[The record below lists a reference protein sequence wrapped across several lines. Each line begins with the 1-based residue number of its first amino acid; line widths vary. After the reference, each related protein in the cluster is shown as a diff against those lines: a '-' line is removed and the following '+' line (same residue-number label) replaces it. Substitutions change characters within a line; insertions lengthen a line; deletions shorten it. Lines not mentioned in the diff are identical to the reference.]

1 VKAFAVYTVGRLLI
15 FVGLAAVLY
24 VLGLREF
31 LLVLAALLL
40 SLPVSYVLLV
50 GPRARLSDEVERR
63 ISARRARREYLRSQ
77 LRGDDETPA

>member
-1 VKAFAVYTVGRLLI
+1 MKAFAVYTVGRLLI